1 MEEKKYAFYAQG
13 NGRIKTMEDL
23 LQHGDLKQIR
33 LAEISQEYGDDV
45 SAHGTPI
52 YETITHL
59 KDVESDEQYTVHSH
73 DLFKRAYVFAETE
86 NMDKMLENCI
96 QVMEGRMVALQ
107 KELQQLKKEAA
118 MSDMDD
124 MLAAKEDVNG
134 VSVVA
139 AEAQADSMDSLR
151 ELADTIM
158 DKVGS
163 GVVLL
168 GAVHDGKVNFVC
180 KVAKADTKK
189 GLHAGKI
196 IKAAAQAAG
205 GNGGGRPDMA
215 QAGGKAPEKL
225 AEALKAGKASVSELI
240 G

>member
-1 MEEKKYAFYAQG
+1 MLKAKADAIPDKLSQVLAQ
-13 NGRIKTMEDL
+13 
-23 LQHGDLKQIR
+23 LKA
-33 LAEISQEYGDDV
+33 AE
-45 SAHGTPI
+45 
-52 YETITHL
+52 
-59 KDVESDEQYTVHSH
+59 
-73 DLFKRAYVFAETE
+73 
-86 NMDKMLENCI
+86 
-96 QVMEGRMVALQ
+96 

-225 AEALKAGKASVSELI
+225 AEA
-240 G
+240 